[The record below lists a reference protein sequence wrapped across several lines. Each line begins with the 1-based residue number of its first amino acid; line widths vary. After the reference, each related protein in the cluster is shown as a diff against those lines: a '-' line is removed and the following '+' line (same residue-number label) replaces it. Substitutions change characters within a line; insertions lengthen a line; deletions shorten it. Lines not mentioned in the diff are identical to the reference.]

1 MGFSN
6 GDPIT
11 AYDVWY
17 TMIRAIL
24 FQGGYPGD
32 ADWILCKYLFPVG
45 TPPLNFQPFVSI
57 VNDTNKAVAFSA
69 IVNAVS
75 YNNDSQTVTFHLAIA
90 KSPAEFFTSIND
102 ALGTGI
108 LDAAWLKSVGAGITF
123 TPDGFLAYQD
133 QANEGSYNLQV
144 QYHPVASGPFEINT
158 YVPAT
163 AVVLTPNPYFPGI
176 PAIPKQDKT
185 VILKWVSS
193 PAVAYQLFASGQGD
207 IVTVLPPPYYK
218 TINTGLVPN
227 QAHIEGP
234 FPTITEFFVVFNVN
248 IATSLISTDIG
259 PGYSIPSDYFANPL
273 VREAFA
279 YAFNYTQYVDQ
290 ILGNKKYGFNFG
302 SPYCG
307 VIVKGLPYY
316 VPPTGLP
323 GCPTYDLAKAKSLLY
338 QSGEYNTSVKIPIVV
353 PTGDDTDFLAAQVLS
368 AALAFIDSNIVMTP
382 VSITFHNII
391 GYSTPGA
398 NPMPIYFL
406 GWIADYPYPSDYTDA
421 MYLEKGTYPG
431 PNGWDQTYLNGLA
444 AAHPTEAALYRAQ
457 ASAFA
462 NLTANIT
469 AADTATSAATAAA
482 DYAVAEQWG
491 GPSVFIA
498 LYINPHLTG
507 SARQQL
513 VDQLTARFHL
523 NDPIYVQ
530 YFYWLGAILQGDWGT
545 SAQNGQAVT
554 TNFVWFMPNT
564 IMLTVVASLL
574 TWVISIPIGVYSA
587 TRRDSVL
594 DQGVRVATFTLYSMP
609 IFLIGFALFLTFG
622 TSWHLLPA
630 QGNLAE

>member
-1 MGFSN
+1 MG
-6 GDPIT
+6 
-11 AYDVWY
+11 
-17 TMIRAIL
+17 
-24 FQGGYPGD
+24 
-32 ADWILCKYLFPVG
+32 
-45 TPPLNFQPFVSI
+45 
-57 VNDTNKAVAFSA
+57 
-69 IVNAVS
+69 
-75 YNNDSQTVTFHLAIA
+75 
-90 KSPAEFFTSIND
+90 
-102 ALGTGI
+102 
-108 LDAAWLKSVGAGITF
+108 
-123 TPDGFLAYQD
+123 
-133 QANEGSYNLQV
+133 
-144 QYHPVASGPFEINT
+144 
-158 YVPAT
+158 
-163 AVVLTPNPYFPGI
+163 VL
-176 PAIPKQDKT
+176 
-185 VILKWVSS
+185 
-193 PAVAYQLFASGQGD
+193 AYQLFASGQGD
-207 IVTVLPPPYYK
+207 IVTLLPPPYYK

-491 GPSVFIA
+491 VLLYMYVYTYQATGFWITSTFIH
-498 LYINPHLTG
+498 PH
-507 SARQQL
+507 
-513 VDQLTARFHL
+513 
-523 NDPIYVQ
+523 NN
-530 YFYWLGAILQGDWGT
+530 DWGFQENPT
-545 SAQNGQAVT
+545 IGAGADSAFFWWTKG
-554 TNFVWFMPNT
+554 
-564 IMLTVVASLL
+564 
-574 TWVISIPIGVYSA
+574 
-587 TRRDSVL
+587 
-594 DQGVRVATFTLYSMP
+594 
-609 IFLIGFALFLTFG
+609 
-622 TSWHLLPA
+622 
-630 QGNLAE
+630 

>member
-1 MGFSN
+1 M
-6 GDPIT
+6 
-11 AYDVWY
+11 
-17 TMIRAIL
+17 
-24 FQGGYPGD
+24 
-32 ADWILCKYLFPVG
+32 
-45 TPPLNFQPFVSI
+45 
-57 VNDTNKAVAFSA
+57 
-69 IVNAVS
+69 
-75 YNNDSQTVTFHLAIA
+75 
-90 KSPAEFFTSIND
+90 
-102 ALGTGI
+102 
-108 LDAAWLKSVGAGITF
+108 
-123 TPDGFLAYQD
+123 
-133 QANEGSYNLQV
+133 
-144 QYHPVASGPFEINT
+144 
-158 YVPAT
+158 
-163 AVVLTPNPYFPGI
+163 
-176 PAIPKQDKT
+176 
-185 VILKWVSS
+185 
-193 PAVAYQLFASGQGD
+193 
-207 IVTVLPPPYYK
+207 
-218 TINTGLVPN
+218 
-227 QAHIEGP
+227 
-234 FPTITEFFVVFNVN
+234 
-248 IATSLISTDIG
+248 
-259 PGYSIPSDYFANPL
+259 
-273 VREAFA
+273 
-279 YAFNYTQYVDQ
+279 
-290 ILGNKKYGFNFG
+290 LGNEKYVFNFG

-307 VIVKGLPYY
+307 LIVKGLPYY

-353 PTGDDTDFLAAQVLS
+353 PTVDDTDFLAAQVLS
-368 AALAFIDSNIVMTP
+368 SALAFIDSNIVMTP
-382 VSITFHNII
+382 VSITFHNST

-482 DYAVAEQWG
+482 DYAVSSNGVSCCTCTCTRTRLRASGLRVRSFTHTTTIGASRRTRRSAQAPIQPSSGGLRGNLFLPLSFGLSGATPVKLWVYVLRRLILLVPTLIGLTLLVFALEHAG
-491 GPSVFIA
+491 GPSVFLA

-554 TNFVWFMPNT
+554 T
-564 IMLTVVASLL
+564 
-574 TWVISIPIGVYSA
+574 
-587 TRRDSVL
+587 
-594 DQGVRVATFTLYSMP
+594 
-609 IFLIGFALFLTFG
+609 
-622 TSWHLLPA
+622 
-630 QGNLAE
+630 